1 MNLRIE
7 QDGRLRRIALAAAE
21 RRNLL
26 DAAMCQDLLRELRD
40 AVADDT
46 VGAIL
51 LEADGPIFCAG
62 VDPLAGD
69 DLFTI
74 GRRMAKPLVA
84 AVEGVGVSG
93 GVGRLSNGH
102 VVV

>member
-7 QDGRLRRIALAAAE
+7 QDGRLRRIALAAPE
-21 RRNLL
+21 KRNLL

-51 LEADGPIFCAG
+51 LEADGPIFCA
-62 VDPLAGD
+62 AS
-69 DLFTI
+69 I
-74 GRRMAKPLVA
+74 RWRARSCSRSAAEWRSRWWRR
-84 AVEGVGVSG
+84 
-93 GVGRLSNGH
+93 
-102 VVV
+102 